1 MEGTTMSSYYP
12 DSWSAADECAAGICE
27 GDEDC
32 PRCGPE
38 YEDDPDAACDHMREL
53 DWKEHQ

>member
-1 MEGTTMSSYYP
+1 MSSYYP